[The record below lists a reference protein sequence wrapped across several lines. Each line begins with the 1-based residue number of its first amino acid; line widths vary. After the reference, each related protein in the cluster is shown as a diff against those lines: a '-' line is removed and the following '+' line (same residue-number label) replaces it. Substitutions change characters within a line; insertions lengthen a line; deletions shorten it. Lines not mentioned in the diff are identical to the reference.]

1 MALRS
6 MGFACPS
13 FGSVFRSQ
21 ATNNPNEEE
30 TPGTPGTPGSQ
41 RTPSRSRR
49 SLAFFR
55 DRGAASLGALRGW
68 KTSGVGGAEAPIP
81 TGRTNVHGGRRDEAV
96 AVASAP
102 VPRGGAGYNN
112 TAATPPSASASSAHT
127 AAPAMGSSQWSSD
140 GSSPPPT
147 PPPTTPPHPISIPPT
162 SPGTPQGVASRP
174 IPSPRLP
181 MRGNQGLLAASRR
194 QPVNVEVGP
203 RDEDGYR
210 DMVLPC
216 GLMQDEV
223 IDIMYRDLNPEDFE
237 ALCKLD
243 ERVPKRNTAHWNIMD
258 RLPRV
263 PACECGVT
271 ECGIC
276 LAELDANVP
285 LVKLPCRHAFHS
297 GCISRWLTQ
306 CKNTCP
312 LCQAP
317 IRLSV

>member
-1 MALRS
+1 MTLRS

-13 FGSVFRSQ
+13 IGSVFRSP
-21 ATNNPNEEE
+21 TNGNAEESGC
-30 TPGTPGTPGSQ
+30 PASQ
-41 RTPSRSRR
+41 RTPSRGRR
-49 SLAFFR
+49 SLNFLR
-55 DRGAASLGALRGW
+55 ERGVASLSALRGRS
-68 KTSGVGGAEAPIP
+68 KSDG
-81 TGRTNVHGGRRDEAV
+81 
-96 AVASAP
+96 ASAGEAHSAETVADSNAP
-102 VPRGGAGYNN
+102 TPGPRGGITPNN
-112 TAATPPSASASSAHT
+112 VVAASSASGSSAVATPPPNT
-127 AAPAMGSSQWSSD
+127 SQWSSD

-147 PPPTTPPHPISIPPT
+147 PPPTTPPHPISIPAT

-174 IPSPRLP
+174 PPSQRLP
-181 MRGNQGLLAASRR
+181 VRSSPGLFAAPRR
-194 QPVNVEVGP
+194 PPIHVGP
-203 RDEDGYR
+203 EDEDGYR

-216 GLMQDEV
+216 GLYQDQV

-243 ERVPKRNTAHWNIMD
+243 ERVPKRNTARWNIVD

-263 PACECGVT
+263 PAGECGVT

-276 LAELDANVP
+276 LAELDANVS
-285 LVKLPCRHAFHS
+285 LVKLPCGHAFHS